1 MLVTTPAQTSKH
13 FSPLRRFD
21 AVVCDID
28 GCLGP
33 ETHGAMDVEALARIA
48 AHNRRAASARD
59 VPTVTLCSGR
69 PQPFAEAIS
78 RIIANQ
84 TLPVICEM
92 GVWLYDP
99 SVGTYTRDPAITQA
113 HLAAVASAT
122 AWIEKHL
129 IPTGVV
135 IQPGKVASISIWH
148 PDLNHLMSLKPR
160 LVELCATR
168 GWPFRVSSSVNW
180 VNLDLSIVSKATGTE
195 RFIRATGIPASRI
208 VGIGDTIGDLA
219 IARSVGYFAV
229 PANVEDQ
236 LRPHAAYV
244 SPVSEIEGVL
254 DILRHVS

>member
-1 MLVTTPAQTSKH
+1 MTTPAQASKH
-13 FSPLRRFD
+13 FSSLRRFD

-33 ETHGAMDVEALARIA
+33 ETHAPMDARALARIA
-48 AHNRRAASARD
+48 AQNLRAATARD

-78 RIIANQ
+78 RIMANS

-99 SVGTYTRDPAITQA
+99 SVGTYTRDPAITGA
-113 HLAAVASAT
+113 HLLAVAAAT
-122 AWIEKHL
+122 AWIEEHL

-160 LVELCATR
+160 LVEQCASHD
-168 GWPFRVSSSVNW
+168 WPFRISSSVNW
-180 VNLDLSIVSKATGTE
+180 VNLDLSIVSKATGIE
-195 RFIRATGIPASRI
+195 RFIRTTGIPASRI
-208 VGIGDTIGDLA
+208 AGIGDTIGDLA
-219 IARSVGYFAV
+219 IARSVGYFAT
-229 PANVEDQ
+229 PSNVEDE

-244 SPVSEIEGVL
+244 SPHAEIEGVL
-254 DILRHVS
+254 DILRQLS